1 MGAHHAWSLDGFRDL
16 VLRAQSPQAQPLSAD
31 LSPMEQKGVQR
42 AATRSDADSL
52 PQGRRSGDRG
62 AALVE
67 FGIVA
72 PMLLLLLFGVVEF
85 GLLFGQ
91 KLDVSQGARE
101 GARLVSVNFQDT
113 AGTTGATQSTEIV
126 SMACSRM
133 EVASSATITIDVSAG
148 TAVGDIATFTVES
161 TAQPVTGVFDPWL
174 SNRVLNSVV
183 DVRLEQ
189 AATFANTLR
198 EACP

>member
-1 MGAHHAWSLDGFRDL
+1 MSSLAHLAPCAGGVSHYVMDQMRT
-16 VLRAQSPQAQPLSAD
+16 RCPQAKWKD
-31 LSPMEQKGVQR
+31 
-42 AATRSDADSL
+42 
-52 PQGRRSGDRG
+52 DRG

-72 PMLLLLLFGVVEF
+72 PMLLLLLFGIVEF

-101 GARLVSVNFQDT
+101 GARLASVNYQAT
-113 AGTTGATQSTEIV
+113 SGSAGATQASEIV
-126 SMACSRM
+126 ATVCSRM
-133 EVASSATITIDVSAG
+133 EVAQQTTVSIDVSGG
-148 TAVGDIATFTVES
+148 TAVGDIMTLTIEA

-174 SNRVLNSVV
+174 ASRVITSEVE
-183 DVRLEQ
+183 VRLEQ
-189 AATFANTLR
+189 AATFAATTQ

>member
-1 MGAHHAWSLDGFRDL
+1 MDQR
-16 VLRAQSPQAQPLSAD
+16 R
-31 LSPMEQKGVQR
+31 VQR
-42 AATRSDADSL
+42 AGA
-52 PQGRRSGDRG
+52 GRRAETPTHRRRAGDRG

-101 GARLVSVNFQDT
+101 GARLISVNFRDT
-113 AGTTGATQSTEIV
+113 AGTTGATQSSEIV

-133 EVASSATITIDVSAG
+133 EVASSATITIDVSGG

-161 TAQPVTGVFDPWL
+161 TAQPVTGAFDPWL

-189 AATFANTLR
+189 AATFAGTLR